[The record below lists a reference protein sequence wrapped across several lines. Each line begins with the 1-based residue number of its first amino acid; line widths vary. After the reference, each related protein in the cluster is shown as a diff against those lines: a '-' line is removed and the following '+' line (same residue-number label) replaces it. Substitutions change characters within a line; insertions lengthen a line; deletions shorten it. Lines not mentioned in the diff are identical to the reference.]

1 MCVRHPA
8 QRSSHDGLHI
18 GIIHVHVH
26 EQFVLA
32 QRGIKTMGL
41 WTKSITQY

>member
-8 QRSSHDGLHI
+8 QRSSHDGLHT
-18 GIIHVHVH
+18 GIIHVH

-32 QRGIKTMGL
+32 QRGIKAMGCG
-41 WTKSITQY
+41 QRA